1 MPTAGPSTR
10 PSAASL
16 APSPPPPPSSSDSSS
31 GGLARS
37 AASAGAA
44 TLTSRI
50 LGVVR
55 EQVLASLFGA
65 GNAMDAYNVAYRI
78 PNLVRDLFAEG
89 AMSSAFVPMFTRHLT
104 TSGKE
109 SAWRLGNH
117 VINALIVITV
127 ALVALGIIFA
137 EPIVRAFAGAYAS
150 VPGKLEL
157 TVYLTR
163 IMLPFLTF
171 VALAAAFMGM
181 LNSLHRFFIP
191 ALSPAMYNVATIA
204 CAFAVVPFRP
214 AVGLPAIAGIAID
227 SLIGG
232 VAQLALQWPALRR
245 EGFRYRP
252 ALDWHDESLRR
263 VLVLMGPGT
272 IGLAATQVNVFVNTV
287 LATGEGTGAVSWLN
301 YAFRLMYLP
310 IGLFGVSIATATLP
324 AVSRH
329 VAQNDEAGARRTIA
343 DGLSLMTMLNVP
355 ATIGLM
361 LLATPIVRVIFE
373 RNAFTA
379 ADTAATAAALQ
390 FYALGLL
397 GYSVVR
403 IASPTFYALGQNRTP
418 VIVSVATVLVNAALN
433 IVLVRVMGYQGL
445 ALGTSIAALFNAVLL
460 MILLR
465 RRLHG
470 IEGGRVFHSFVR
482 IAAASAL
489 MGAATFAT
497 DRALALWL
505 PGDALVVQ
513 IVRVAATIGVALV
526 VLAGAAHVLHVREF
540 REGMAL
546 VTRRLARRPR

>member
-204 CAFAVVPFRP
+204 CAFAVVPFMP

>member
-1 MPTAGPSTR
+1 MA
-10 PSAASL
+10 
-16 APSPPPPPSSSDSSS
+16 PSSSTGSSS
-31 GGLARS
+31 PGLARS

-55 EQVLASLFGA
+55 EQVLAALFGA

-89 AMSSAFVPMFTRHLT
+89 AMSSAFVPTFTRHLT
-104 TSGKE
+104 TAGKAA
-109 SAWRLGNH
+109 AWRLGNS
-117 VINALIVITV
+117 VINALIVVTA
-127 ALVALGIIFA
+127 ALVVLGMVFA
-137 EPIVRAFAGAYAS
+137 GPIVETFAGAFRT

-157 TVYLTR
+157 TVFLTR
-163 IMLPFLTF
+163 LMLPFLTF
-171 VALAAAFMGM
+171 VAVAAALMGM

-204 CAFAVVPFRP
+204 CALLLVPVMP
-214 AVGLPAIAGIAID
+214 AFGLPPIAAIAIG
-227 SLIGG
+227 SLLGG
-232 VAQLALQWPALRR
+232 AAQLIVQWPVLRR
-245 EGFRYRP
+245 EGFSYRP
-252 ALDWHDESLRR
+252 TIDWRDENLRR
-263 VLVLMGPGT
+263 VLLLMGPGT

-329 VAQNDEAGARRTIA
+329 VAQHDEAAARTTIA
-343 DGLSLMTMLNVP
+343 DGLSLMMMLNLP
-355 ATIGLM
+355 ATIGLIA
-361 LLATPIVRVIFE
+361 LATPIIRLLFE

-403 IASPTFYALGQNRTP
+403 IASPTFYALGENRTP
-418 VIVSVATVLVNAALN
+418 VKVSVATVVVNAALN
-433 IVLVRVMGYQGL
+433 LALVRVLGYRGL

-460 MILLR
+460 MYLLR

-470 IEGGRVFHSFVR
+470 LEGRRVAASFVR
-482 IAAASAL
+482 IAIASLA
-489 MGAATFAT
+489 MAVATVAT
-497 DRALALWL
+497 DRALAAWV
-505 PGDALVVQ
+505 PGDALALQ
-513 IVRVAATIGVALV
+513 LVRLGVTIGVALA
-526 VLAGAAHVLHVREF
+526 VLAGTAHQLHIREF

-546 VTRRLARRPR
+546 IMRRLGRRPR